1 MIKNSNKNKVYEN
14 KLYNKIL
21 FLSRNKL
28 LYTDFCLNDTFQNRI
43 SLIFLHVSFLFI
55 KIKDNNENLKY
66 KSFYQNMF
74 DFIFKKIEENMRE
87 LGWGDVTVNKKMKDL
102 VKIFYS
108 ILYFCQNYPKKD
120 NESKNE
126 FFKQYLQ
133 CNIDVNLRN
142 NVNLIEYFDNF
153 QSFCFDLSSDSVLKG
168 ELKFKFN

>member
-1 MIKNSNKNKVYEN
+1 
-14 KLYNKIL
+14 
-21 FLSRNKL
+21 
-28 LYTDFCLNDTFQNRI
+28 
-43 SLIFLHVSFLFI
+43 
-55 KIKDNNENLKY
+55 
-66 KSFYQNMF
+66 
-74 DFIFKKIEENMRE
+74 MRE
-87 LGWGDVTVNKKMKDL
+87 LGYGDVSVNKNMKLL

>member
-1 MIKNSNKNKVYEN
+1 MINNSNKNKVYEN

-108 ILYFCQNYPKKD
+108 ILLNCVKYRENTRSVKNVFLY
-120 NESKNE
+120 NEI
-126 FFKQYLQ
+126 F
-133 CNIDVNLRN
+133 
-142 NVNLIEYFDNF
+142 
-153 QSFCFDLSSDSVLKG
+153 
-168 ELKFKFN
+168 

>member
-108 ILYFCQNYPKKD
+108 ILLNCEKYRENTRSVKNVFLYKYLDVLKDKKQANHCD
-120 NESKNE
+120 
-126 FFKQYLQ
+126 L
-133 CNIDVNLRN
+133 V
-142 NVNLIEYFDNF
+142 EYFDKYL
-153 QSFCFDLSSDSVLKG
+153 SFCIDLTQDNVLKG
-168 ELKFKFN
+168 EINFIYK

>member
-108 ILYFCQNYPKKD
+108 ILLNCEKYRENTRLVKNVFLYKYLDVLKDKKQANHCD
-120 NESKNE
+120 
-126 FFKQYLQ
+126 L
-133 CNIDVNLRN
+133 V
-142 NVNLIEYFDNF
+142 EYFDKYL
-153 QSFCFDLSSDSVLKG
+153 SFCIDLTQDNVLKG
-168 ELKFKFN
+168 EINFIYK